1 MGTPQPLA
9 PRRSCRCGVTFERC
23 RQLLR
28 RTALRVAARHRACR
42 LAQNCWTGTRSPRRG
57 CARSLSNSAMDRE
70 LLDICFSWLLP
81 LVFQVVLL
89 VVPVPLTVWPARQTR
104 RTLRSGRRSSQ
115 ADSRLSCHARI
126 CCKKF
131 GLQLVPRLG
140 TVMFNCVTRSGLRCL
155 VDQYGGC
162 LSLAAGAVTDGPTRD
177 PFPWTRATQCG

>member
-1 MGTPQPLA
+1 
-9 PRRSCRCGVTFERC
+9 
-23 RQLLR
+23 
-28 RTALRVAARHRACR
+28 
-42 LAQNCWTGTRSPRRG
+42 
-57 CARSLSNSAMDRE
+57 MDRE

-89 VVPVPLTVWPARQTR
+89 VVPVPLTVCLACSTD
-104 RTLRSGRRSSQ
+104 Q
-115 ADSRLSCHARI
+115 ADLAVRSTFVPGGLASELPRPNLLQ
-126 CCKKF
+126 KF